1 MLLCRNG
8 RFFSRFLLFVQ
19 IMMLITETNLY
30 KSMAE
35 KPWKPFNIITHN
47 LLCIIMIMLLFLMF
61 HKMIKS
67 MPYPPV
73 STSNPLDSTQ
83 SLMHLANLRSL
94 SNHTFTRNHWFVRRT
109 EWVIEAKEELDFSAI
124 CSGGVFSVFRGG
136 FSWYQLCWSDGGEH
150 FIYFLGD

>member
-1 MLLCRNG
+1 MKFWISAECSKIYWGSFKTLFLGIALFPSCMNLNLASPQCEELTSRKTKIEIETYSMLLCRNG

-30 KSMAE
+30 KSMPE

-67 MPYPPV
+67 MPYSPV

-83 SLMHLANLRSL
+83 T
-94 SNHTFTRNHWFVRRT
+94 SNAPRKSEVFV
-109 EWVIEAKEELDFSAI
+109 
-124 CSGGVFSVFRGG
+124 
-136 FSWYQLCWSDGGEH
+136 
-150 FIYFLGD
+150 

>member
-30 KSMAE
+30 ESMAE

-67 MPYPPV
+67 MPYSPV

-83 SLMHLANLRSL
+83 T
-94 SNHTFTRNHWFVRRT
+94 SNAPRKSTRNHWSVRRT
-109 EWVIEAKEELDFSAI
+109 EWVIEAKEELDFSTI

>member
-67 MPYPPV
+67 MPYSPV

-83 SLMHLANLRSL
+83 T
-94 SNHTFTRNHWFVRRT
+94 SNAPRKSTRNHWSVRRT
-109 EWVIEAKEELDFSAI
+109 EWVIEAKEELDFSTI
-124 CSGGVFSVFRGG
+124 YNGWVFSVFRGG

-150 FIYFLGD
+150 FMYFLGD